1 MLQPSAEDVPNRGKG
16 HRVIEFEFFRFFL
29 QIPVFDRLGYRRV
42 KDFLFFRISGDTLL
56 DFVVNNI
63 ENTRHGRHVGGF
75 DLAEVDD
82 QFVGGFGKR
91 QGPAAQNVR
100 VQIGGQTETVRPGKN
115 AQTHFIRISLVES
128 LVALTGV
135 VGHVA
140 VVQHHAFR
148 VSGGAG
154 GVDDKGRFR
163 PVRFVGGG
171 GVFLAR
177 LFQRRQRFFP
187 FAENDKDIL

>member
-16 HRVIEFEFFRFFL
+16 HRVVEFEFFRFFL
-29 QIPVFDRLGYRRV
+29 QVPVFDRLGYRRV
-42 KDFLFFRISGDTLL
+42 KDFLFFRIRGYSLL
-56 DFVVNNI
+56 DFIVDNV
-63 ENTRHGRHVGGF
+63 EDARHGRHMRRL

-82 QFVGGFGKR
+82 QFVGGFGKCK
-91 QGPAAQNVR
+91 GPAAQDVR

-128 LVALTGV
+128 LVALAGV

-148 VSGGAG
+148 IAGGAR
-154 GVDDKGRFR
+154 GVDDKGRLR
-163 PVRFVGGG
+163 PVRLVGRG

-177 LFQRRQRFFP
+177 LFQRRQ
-187 FAENDKDIL
+187 